1 MRRNRR
7 DQYSR
12 KNAKSRRRLR
22 IESLESRRVLA
33 SLVVT
38 TNLDVVDA
46 QDGELSLRE
55 AIEQANSIPGRD
67 KISFDS
73 ARFAEPARI
82 DLALGQL
89 QATDSVSIEGT
100 GKDRLTIDA
109 GGASRVV
116 EFLSMDGDLS
126 LSGITLTGGQTVGQD
141 INTNQSGGGIRF
153 SSGGTLTLDQV
164 DLLAHRTQGRGARG
178 GGLFAA
184 HGNVLIRQSSIAG
197 NLTEGG
203 DSPGGALFVADGS
216 LTIIDSHVTGN
227 RTAGIGSRGGA
238 IYSSGTEVSIV
249 SSTISTN
256 QTDQGQADGGGI
268 WSSASLSLHRS
279 KMLRNQTLGTDS
291 DGGALFSTGS
301 VTLADSDLSHNST
314 SGIGASGGAM
324 AVDTADI
331 SIVNS
336 SITGNTTAERFSYG
350 GGLFAIR
357 SGVTIQ
363 NSTISTN
370 HAQGTESDGGGLAIF
385 FGSLELDSCT
395 VTENESAGQGG
406 GVFIFDSVGR
416 GPKISNSIVAGNQDD
431 GVAPDLFV
439 SAGAPPFTLVASLIG
454 DNTGTSLIESQT
466 PDFGGNLVGAQS
478 GLGVIAP
485 GLGALRLVGLTRV
498 HPLLPGSPAI
508 NAGDNEMSLGRVA
521 DQRGRPFDRIV
532 ASSID
537 MGAFEAQAI
546 DPSKFVVNTL
556 ADEVNFDNSETSLRE
571 AIIVANGDPG
581 SDLVTFASAIFDPA
595 ARIALNGSL
604 LVTDALSIEAPADRS
619 VTLAAV
625 GQTRV
630 IDVALEAEDLT
641 IERLVIRDG
650 RTSGADASGAGIRF
664 ASRGHL
670 TLTDSEILD
679 NHTSGNFAGGGG
691 IDASIGTVTLN
702 RSLVAGNS
710 TRGDFAGG
718 GGIRAR
724 QLEANDS
731 SIANNQT
738 SGLRSH
744 GGGIEVS
751 NRSGLALQMDR
762 VTASGN
768 LAAGSQSD
776 GGAAAV
782 LSGQSAIVSTTVS
795 GNSAEG
801 RGGGLFWS
809 HLSEESETVD
819 THRLLASTITNNHSE
834 GAGGGLSATISVGGN
849 ADISSNLIAENT
861 SSASNPDLYLN
872 PGSGQLLF
880 LGNLL
885 GDNAGTTLP
894 DTPNGDNNGN
904 LIGSSLGSGVIDPR
918 LTPLANRGGR
928 TASHA
933 LFTDSPAIDAG
944 RVDLL
949 TELTTDQRGEQFV
962 RDFGNGPDIGSFETQ
977 ILDPRFFTVNT
988 VADELNHNSAHIS
1001 LREAI
1006 VFAAASEGA
1015 EVIHF
1020 DPIIFATPQT
1030 IQLSRGALRIH
1041 DSLQIV
1047 GPSNERLTLDGQS
1060 LDRVL
1065 DIAGPEVDVTL
1076 DRLTITGGQT
1086 SDGPGGGIRFASNGT
1101 LSIKDVTLASN
1112 KTTGMNG
1119 GGGGLFVDG
1128 GRLEFNQGLV
1138 ANNVTEG
1145 KDAGGGGI
1153 LIRSANAVIID
1164 SQIRNNQT
1172 FGDRAVGGGIKTFQ
1186 TELKLQGSVV
1196 QSNQTAGSESNGAG
1210 IASLE
1215 GTLLLF
1221 NSQVSQNRTTG
1232 DASGGGLIAEQ
1243 ATVEIYSSAI
1253 TGNQTQQSTAGGGGL
1268 MITRGV
1274 LDLTNSTISG
1284 NVALGNDALGGGIL
1298 SNDGHLQITNST
1310 ITANAADGGGGGIA
1324 AFHAESPMPDPD
1336 NSRVANSIVAANQGP
1351 SQSPDLL
1358 TEFSTPA
1365 GLSFRF
1371 SLIGDRL
1378 GSSLLE
1384 SQQPDNNGNRIG
1396 SSVGGGMID
1405 PLLHPLSD
1413 NGGSFPTHLP
1423 MTGSPAIDSGEDPLA
1438 VSSNGSALKFDG
1450 RGEPL
1455 ERRFGTV
1462 DQGAVEVQPPRAP
1475 VIQWNRPAN
1484 IFAGTPL
1491 GANQLNAS
1499 TNTAGEFVY
1508 TPPLGTVLPLGDDQE
1523 LTVRFVPENTT
1534 VFSSVNATVPISI
1547 VDQSD
1552 RGDAPDHYATQHADD
1567 GPRHVIGTLFM
1578 GTTVDAETEGSTS
1591 PDASG
1596 DGEDEDGVTFIT
1608 SLVVDPTQPTVATV
1622 SVVAST
1628 RGGKL
1633 DAWIDFDGNGLFD
1646 HNAEHLSGGQ
1656 SLPLASGENRIS
1668 FTVPTDASPGN
1679 TFARFRLSSAGGLLP
1694 TGAAADGEVEDHAV
1708 TLLDGRTKPSVGVG
1722 LPLGQTTLRRTGNEL
1737 IIGRS
1742 NRDFFRASL
1751 DSVSHLRF
1759 EGNAGSNVLII
1770 DSAGGVPIPDHGYS
1784 FDGGQGVNTIRLV
1797 GQGLSLNV
1805 TAGSDIELANIDV
1818 IDLTDLAA
1826 STFRV
1831 DSAAAREIDPNGN
1844 GLIVVGSLNDRL
1856 EIADRRQWR
1865 MAAPTGIAGM
1875 FFNVVR
1881 LPDTFIQTDFSRLW
1895 QNVAQSSDINN
1906 DGDLTAADALR
1917 IINEL
1922 SRHAFSDPTSGDLF
1936 DPAIVSMWPNT
1947 YYDQNGDGKVTAL
1960 DALRVINDLARL
1972 DFAAGEQIVPADFTP
1987 ETYSTSAAYDL
1998 EFATDEEDW
2007 RIGTLF

>member
-1 MRRNRR
+1 MRRKRR
-7 DQYSR
+7 DPDSR
-12 KNAKSRRRLR
+12 QNAERRRRLR

-33 SLVVT
+33 ALVVT

-55 AIEQANSIPGRD
+55 AVEQANSIPGPD
-67 KISFDS
+67 TISFDS
-73 ARFAEPARI
+73 TRFAEPARI

-109 GGASRVV
+109 GGASRVF

-126 LSGITLTGGQTVGQD
+126 LSRITLTGGRTVGQD

-153 SSGGTLTLDQV
+153 ASGGTLTLDQV
-164 DLLAHRTQGRGARG
+164 DLLEHQTQGSGAKG

-184 HGNVLIRQSSIAG
+184 PGNVLIRQSSIAG

-227 RTAGIGSRGGA
+227 RTAGLGSRGGA

-249 SSTISTN
+249 GSIISTN

-268 WSSASLSLHRS
+268 WSSASLRFLRS
-279 KMLRNQTLGTDS
+279 QVLRNQTLGTDS
-291 DGGALFSTGS
+291 DGGALFSTGP
-301 VTLADSDLSHNST
+301 VTLTDSDLSLNST

-331 SIVNS
+331 SIANS
-336 SITGNTTAERFSYG
+336 SITGNTSEERFSYG

-357 SGVTIQ
+357 SEVTIQ

-370 HAQGTESDGGGLAIF
+370 HAQGIESDGGGLAIF
-385 FGSLELDSCT
+385 FGSLELESST
-395 VTENESAGQGG
+395 VTENQSAGQGG

-416 GPKISNSIVAGNQDD
+416 GPKFSNSIIAGNQDD
-431 GVAPDLFV
+431 GVAPDLFI
-439 SAGAPPFTLVASLIG
+439 SGGATPFMLITSLIG
-454 DNTGTSLIESQT
+454 DNTGTSLLESQI
-466 PDFGGNLVGAQS
+466 PDLGGNLVGAQS
-478 GLGVIAP
+478 GLGVIDP
-485 GLGALRLVGLTRV
+485 GLGALHLVGLTRV

-537 MGAFEAQAI
+537 MGAFEAQEI
-546 DPSKFVVNTL
+546 DPSQFVVNTL
-556 ADEVNFDNSETSLRE
+556 ADEVNFDNAKTSLRE
-571 AIIVANGDPG
+571 AIIVANGKPG
-581 SDLVTFASAIFDPA
+581 SDLVTFAPAIFEPT
-595 ARIALNGSL
+595 ARIELTGSL
-604 LVTDALSIEAPADRS
+604 LVTDALSIKSPADRS

-630 IDVALEAEDLT
+630 IDVALEATDFT

-664 ASRGHL
+664 ASPGHL

-691 IDASIGTVTLN
+691 IDASLGTVSLN
-702 RSLVAGNS
+702 RSLIAGNS

-724 QLEANDS
+724 QLEASDS
-731 SIANNQT
+731 TIANNQT

-751 NRSGLALQMDR
+751 NRSGRALQMGR
-762 VTASGN
+762 VTVSGN
-768 LAAGSQSD
+768 LAAGSQAD
-776 GGAAAV
+776 GGAVAV
-782 LSGQSAIVSTTVS
+782 LSGQSVIVSTTVS
-795 GNSAEG
+795 GNHANG

-809 HLSEESETVD
+809 HLPEESETVD

-834 GAGGGLSATISVGGN
+834 GVGGGLSATISVSGN
-849 ADISSNLIAENT
+849 ADISSNLIAGNT
-861 SSASNPDLYLN
+861 SSASNPDLYVN
-872 PGSGQLLF
+872 PDSEHLRF
-880 LGNLL
+880 RGNLL

-894 DTPNGDNNGN
+894 ETTNGDNDGN
-904 LIGSSLGSGVIDPR
+904 LIGSSLGIGIIDPR
-918 LTPLANRGGR
+918 LAPLANRGGH

-933 LFTDSPAIDAG
+933 LFADSPAIDAG
-944 RVDLL
+944 RIDVL
-949 TELTTDQRGEQFV
+949 TELKTDQRGEPFV
-962 RDFGNGPDIGSFETQ
+962 RDFGNGPDMGSFETQ
-977 ILDPRFFTVNT
+977 TLDPRFFKVNT
-988 VADELNHNSAHIS
+988 VEDELNHDSDHIS

-1006 VFAAASEGA
+1006 VFSAGSEGA
-1015 EVIHF
+1015 EVIRF

-1030 IQLSRGALRIH
+1030 IQLSRGALQIF

-1047 GPSNERLTLDGQS
+1047 GLSNEGLTLDGQS
-1060 LDRVL
+1060 QDRVF

-1076 DRLTITGGQT
+1076 QKLNITGGQT

-1101 LSIKDVTLASN
+1101 LSIKEVTLTAN
-1112 KTTGMNG
+1112 GTAGING

-1128 GRLEFNQGLV
+1128 GRLELTKGLI
-1138 ANNVTEG
+1138 AHNATEG

-1164 SQIRNNQT
+1164 SQIRDNQT
-1172 FGDRAVGGGIKTFQ
+1172 LGDGAVGGGIKTFQ
-1186 TELKLQGSVV
+1186 TDLQVQDSVV
-1196 QSNQTAGSESNGAG
+1196 QSNQTAGSQSNGAG
-1210 IASLE
+1210 IASIE
-1215 GTLLLF
+1215 GTLSIF
-1221 NSQVSQNRTTG
+1221 NSQVSQNQTTG
-1232 DASGGGLIAEQ
+1232 DASGGGLIAQQ
-1243 ATVEIYSSAI
+1243 ATVGIYNSAI
-1253 TGNQTQQSTAGGGGL
+1253 TVNQTQQSTAGGGGL
-1268 MITRGV
+1268 MITQGT
-1274 LDLTNSTISG
+1274 LDLNNSTISG
-1284 NVALGNDALGGGIL
+1284 NVALGNDAFGGGIL
-1298 SNDGHLQITNST
+1298 SSDGHLQITNST
-1310 ITANAADGGGGGIA
+1310 ITANLAGGGGGGIA
-1324 AFHAESPMPDPD
+1324 AFHSTPTPDLD
-1336 NSRVANSIVAANQGP
+1336 SSKVANSIVAANRGP
-1351 SQSPDLL
+1351 SQSPDLF
-1358 TEFSTPA
+1358 TEFA
-1365 GLSFRF
+1365 RQADLSFRY

-1384 SQQPDNNGNRIG
+1384 SQQPDSNGNRIG

-1405 PLLHPLSD
+1405 PLLNPLSD
-1413 NGGSFPTHLP
+1413 NGGSIPTHLP
-1423 MTGSPAIDSGEDPLA
+1423 MPGSPAIDSGEDLLA
-1438 VSSNGSALKFDG
+1438 VSSNGTALRFDG

-1455 ERRFGTV
+1455 ERQFGTV

-1475 VIQWNRPAN
+1475 VIQWDRPAN

-1491 GANQLNAS
+1491 GATQLNAS

-1508 TPPLGTVLPLGDDQE
+1508 TPSLGTILPLGDNQD
-1523 LTVRFVPENTT
+1523 LTVQFLPENTT
-1534 VFSSVNATVPISI
+1534 VFSSVDTIVSISI

-1552 RGDAPDHYATQHADD
+1552 RGDAPGHYSTQHADD
-1567 GPRHVIGTLFM
+1567 GPRHAIGTLFL
-1578 GTTVDAETEGSTS
+1578 GATVDAETDGAAS
-1591 PDASG
+1591 PDALG
-1596 DGEDEDGVTFIT
+1596 DREDEDGVTFIT
-1608 SLVVDPTQPTVATV
+1608 SLLVDPNQPTVATAL
-1622 SVVAST
+1622 VVTST

-1646 HNAEHLSGGQ
+1646 HNAEHLLGGQ

-1668 FTVPTDASPGN
+1668 FTIPADASPGN

-1694 TGAAADGEVEDHAV
+1694 TGAAADGEVEDHAI
-1708 TLLDGRTKPSVGVG
+1708 TLIDGGTKPGVSVG
-1722 LPLGQTTLRRTGNEL
+1722 LPLGQTTVRRTGNEL

-1742 NRDFFRASL
+1742 NRDFFRASF
-1751 DSVSHLRF
+1751 DAVSYLRF
-1759 EGNAGSNVLII
+1759 EGNEGSNVLII
-1770 DSAGGVPIPDHGYS
+1770 DSAGGLPLPEHGFF
-1784 FDGGQGVNTIRLV
+1784 FDGAQGVNTIRLV
-1797 GQGLSLNV
+1797 GEGLSLNV
-1805 TAGSDIELANIDV
+1805 TTGSDIGLANIDV
-1818 IDLTDLAA
+1818 IDMTDLAA
-1826 STFRV
+1826 STLRV
-1831 DSAAAREIDPNGN
+1831 DSAAARAIDPNGN
-1844 GLIVVGSLNDRL
+1844 GLVIVGSSNDRL
-1856 EIADRRQWR
+1856 EIADGRQWR
-1865 MAAPTGIAGM
+1865 MADPTGIADM

-1917 IINEL
+1917 VINEL
-1922 SRHAFSDPTSGDLF
+1922 SRHAFSDPTSGDLYH
-1936 DPAIVSMWPNT
+1936 PAIVSVWPNT
-1947 YYDQNGDGKVTAL
+1947 YYDQNGDGRVTAL

-1972 DFAAGEQIVPADFTP
+1972 DFAAGEQIVAADFRP
-1987 ETYSTSAAYDL
+1987 KTYALAAAYDL
-1998 EFATDEEDW
+1998 EFATDEENW
-2007 RIGTLF
+2007 QLGKLF